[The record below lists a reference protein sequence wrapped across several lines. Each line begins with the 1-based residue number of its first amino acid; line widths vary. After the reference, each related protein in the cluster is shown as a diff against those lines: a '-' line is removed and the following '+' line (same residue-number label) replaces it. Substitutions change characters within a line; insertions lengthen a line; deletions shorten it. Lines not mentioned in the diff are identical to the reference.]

1 MKLLSILKKI
11 ELEIYYK
18 KNKRK
23 LKFNLKAIKSLFTI
37 QNLSFIIAIILY
49 VTAIIISIKDKD
61 SIFPFWLFLISLLL
75 IYFKYSQFIYR
86 SLKKNIKSFILP
98 MNYSINLNV
107 KGNYVIDK
115 KYLKA
120 LISLDIEQLKF
131 GYLELNHEYECL
143 KRRISLVLGPLNKLG
158 IFPGIIS
165 LLGLLPQVKA
175 LSWQWIEVFP
185 YSYGGLMILG
195 LSFYNDLDKY
205 ERMLA
210 LLKFAI
216 ERKEKET
223 N

>member
-23 LKFNLKAIKSLFTI
+23 LKFNLKVIKSLFTI

-165 LLGLLPQVKA
+165 LLGLLPQVKE
-175 LSWQWIEVFP
+175 LSWQWIEVIP

-195 LSFYNDLDKY
+195 LFFYNDLDKY